1 MTVLAALSVG
11 VFCAAV
17 GGLITG
23 VIPRTRSAATPRRRA
38 QTGHRQLWLQQAGVE
53 ITPGQFWLFVVGAGV
68 VTFCALVIVT
78 GTPLVAVV
86 PAVGAASIPGAAIG
100 RRRSARLRD
109 VQASWPDGVRD
120 LLASISAG
128 RSMTQALNALAATGP
143 APLRLAFARFPV
155 LAPMI
160 GTVPA
165 LEIVKEELADP
176 TSDRVIEVLILA
188 HERGGDIV
196 RDILEDLVVAT
207 TKDVKVLDEI
217 ETDGLE
223 MKINARAVVILPW
236 LVLLA
241 LTLRA
246 GPFRDFYRSPAGLLV
261 VVIGAGLS
269 VVGAF
274 AIGRLGRWRGEER
287 VFGGGAAVAPRA
299 PS

>member
-1 MTVLAALSVG
+1 VILLAALAVG
-11 VFCAAV
+11 VFCASV
-17 GGLITG
+17 GGLVTG
-23 VIPRTRSAATPRRRA
+23 VIPRARSTARPRRRA
-38 QTGHRQLWLQQAGVE
+38 QTGRRQLWLQQAGVE
-53 ITPGQFWLFVVGAGV
+53 ITPVQFWVLVFGAGLL
-68 VTFCALVIVT
+68 TFGVLGIVT
-78 GTPLVAVV
+78 GTPLVVVV
-86 PAVGAASIPGAAIG
+86 PALGAASIPGAVIG
-100 RRRSARLRD
+100 RRRSARLREL
-109 VQASWPDGVRD
+109 QASWPDGVRD
-120 LLASISAG
+120 LLASIAAG

-143 APLRLAFARFPV
+143 APLRIAFARFPV

-176 TSDRVIEVLILA
+176 NSDRVIEVLILA

-274 AIGRLGRWRGEER
+274 AIGRLGHWRGEER
-287 VFGGGAAVAPRA
+287 VFGGGAAVASRG